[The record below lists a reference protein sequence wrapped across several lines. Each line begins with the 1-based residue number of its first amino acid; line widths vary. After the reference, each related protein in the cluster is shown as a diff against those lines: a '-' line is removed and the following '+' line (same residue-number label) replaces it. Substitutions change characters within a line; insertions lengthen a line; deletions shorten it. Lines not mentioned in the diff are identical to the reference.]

1 MTTVNNTRGT
11 TAANNNGQPA
21 AQTPADK
28 FLEQAMRF
36 KGQPY
41 LWGGGHGGP
50 MSGPGPVDCSGLITQ
65 AAQLAGMPSLA
76 GTAAVLQDK
85 GKPISMS
92 DLKPGDLVFNGNPA
106 HHVGIYIGNGLV
118 LHAPHTGDVVKI
130 SPVSYFEN
138 AVRVFDEAGQPV
150 SGATADAGSASNAV
164 GGDYSNV
171 SGGGRSSGLSL
182 GGGSGGGGSSGGA
195 GNVPN
200 DVPEGYWSKKL
211 AEDQA
216 GGASVPAGQPSGM
229 KNVDTKTVPPNM
241 DGLMQK
247 LEGAGI
253 SKEFLQGL
261 ADKYQVPLPMI
272 LAVIQQESGGNPQ
285 AQSGVGAQ
293 GLMQLMPGT
302 AKDLGVTNAFDPKQN
317 VEGGVKLL
325 AQNLARYNG
334 DTSKALAAYNAG
346 PGNVDKY
353 NGVPPFSET
362 QNYEKNITA
371 MMNA

>member
-1 MTTVNNTRGT
+1 MTTVNNTRNA
-11 TAANNNGQPA
+11 TAANNTGGGTG
-21 AQTPADK
+21 QTPADK
-28 FLEQAMRF
+28 FLQEAMRF

-41 LWGGGHGGP
+41 LWGGGHGGNF
-50 MSGPGPVDCSGLITQ
+50 SGPGPVDCSGLVTQ
-65 AAQLAGMPSLA
+65 AAQLAGIPNLG
-76 GTAAVLQDK
+76 GTAATLQDK

-118 LHAPHTGDVVKI
+118 LQAPHTGDVVKI

-150 SGATADAGSASNAV
+150 SGASADPGSPSNAV
-164 GGDYSNV
+164 GGDISNV
-171 SGGGRSSGLSL
+171 SGGGRSSGMSLSNG
-182 GGGSGGGGSSGGA
+182 GGGSGGGSSSSGGTGSSSSA
-195 GNVPN
+195 P
-200 DVPEGYWSKKL
+200 
-211 AEDQA
+211 
-216 GGASVPAGQPSGM
+216 PAGSHSGLQ
-229 KNVDTKTVPPNM
+229 NVDTKGIGGM
-241 DGLMQK
+241 AALMEMLRGLGLDK
-247 LEGAGI
+247 EYLERLSGEYG
-253 SKEFLQGL
+253 
-261 ADKYQVPLPMI
+261 VPLKMI

-285 AQSGVGAQ
+285 AMSGAGAQ

-334 DTSKALAAYNAG
+334 DVDKALAAYNAG

-362 QNYEKNITA
+362 QNYVKNITG
-371 MMNA
+371 MMNQ